1 MKSFLFF
8 ILVMLTCLHC
18 EMVSAQTATFSLPV
32 SIGRNNCGSGVD
44 SLYYYNYSSPNLS
57 NSSSPTGC
65 LPSLTPRGF
74 SINAAGIAFNPA
86 DGLFY
91 YQLVDFYSNPWK
103 TYIWRWSPYAC
114 PSTPL
119 DTLRTFNSGVIGI
132 TFDASGKAWQMDFSP
147 SINPLTGSLDAYL
160 SSVDFNTGVLG
171 QKDTMDLTGGAK
183 LYTANS
189 GDITMT
195 PSGQMYYVVDNKL
208 FTPDYKS
215 YGSPSHHI
223 TCTYIDT
230 VKKPAGASDLVGLA
244 YADGDLLSS
253 YSVGCL
259 YSKLDPITGDSANV
273 TYTFPGS
280 KGIYAVDMTQINSG
294 IGAAKQLVSV
304 TPTGTPKQYDVVYD
318 VYVQNYGN
326 VPLTNVQLTDDLTS
340 VNGAANLSNVTAT
353 LISNAAGVTLD
364 PTYNGNSNLNLLAA
378 GQSVPNFPVAN
389 NNFTV
394 RISCTL
400 SNILPGIIY
409 NNSAIATGNG
419 FNNIALRDSSTN
431 GPTPD
436 LNQNDKPDDVGEG
449 QPTPFLIAIT
459 PFTPPCAAINSVL
472 YSEDFGS
479 GTGLSSTFPGSGT
492 STYTGTNAAPVGINK
507 FTITDNAQN
516 GDASNWINLT
526 DHTGGVNGRMMLI
539 NADATAGVIY
549 SGTLPI
555 ICPGQQYSFSFW
567 ASFIGNASYQT
578 LCNGFGG
585 FKYPKLLIRV
595 RDQFTGLV
603 ITQYTTA
610 DITSTSWGFLGI
622 KWVMPSGYSNIIFEI
637 INAGPGGC
645 GNDLAIDDIR
655 FGLCDPLPTA
665 VVNPIT
671 AGCIGSAT
679 VFSGNLSDTLV
690 VPGAKDYQWQI
701 STNNTTWSDIAGAT
715 SGTYTINP
723 VTNSD
728 AGKYYRLI
736 VAAQGN
742 IATASCR
749 YTSPGLLLTAKS
761 SSVAPTSIN
770 RSQAA
775 TCPGYPVDL
784 TVVGGSLGTNAT
796 WKWYTGGCGN
806 TYIGT
811 GTTITVTPSVTTN
824 YYVRAEGDCN
834 NTVCQSVTVFVA
846 CNVLSA
852 GAIDFKGLYKS
863 SSEVQLNWHV
873 ILPGDVERFEIYRST
888 DNQSYKLAG
897 TVPVL
902 IQSKELQTF
911 SITDDIRSVMSN
923 AIYYRLYVI
932 GKNGEQTASNVIAVK
947 PNHIRSFVTLMPNPA
962 TENTTVKIQ
971 SEKEGD
977 AVIKMIDNTGRIIFI
992 KREKLVKGD
1001 NFIKLNN
1008 LPRFGGGIYNVQVL
1022 LNDEIINSKLAII
1035 K

>member
-1 MKSFLFF
+1 MKSFLLFT
-8 ILVMLTCLHC
+8 LVMLTSCC
-18 EMVSAQTATFSLPV
+18 AMVFAQTATFSLPV
-32 SIGRNNCGSGVD
+32 SIGRNKCGSGVD
-44 SLYYYNYSSPNLS
+44 SLYYYNYSSSKLS
-57 NSSSPTGC
+57 NSSSPKGC
-65 LPSLTPRGF
+65 LPSLKPKAF
-74 SINAAGIAFNPA
+74 SINAAGISFNPA
-86 DGLFY
+86 DGFFY
-91 YQLVDFYSNPWK
+91 YQLVDFSSNPWK
-103 TYIWRWSPYAC
+103 TYIWRWSPYSC

-147 SINPLTGSLDAYL
+147 GINPLTGSLQAYL

-195 PSGQMYYVVDNKL
+195 PSGQMYFVIDDKL

-215 YGSPSHHI
+215 YGSAGHHI

-230 VKKPAGASDLVGLA
+230 IRKPAGASDLVGLA
-244 YADGDLLSS
+244 YADGDLISS
-253 YSVGCL
+253 YSVGCH

-273 TYTFPGS
+273 TYNFASG

-304 TPTGTPKQYDVVYD
+304 TATGTPKQYDVVYD
-318 VYVQNYGN
+318 VYIKNYGN
-326 VPLTNVQLTDDLTS
+326 VPLTTVQLTDDLTS
-340 VNGAANLSNVTAT
+340 INGAGNLSNVTAS
-353 LISNAAGVTLD
+353 LVSNPAGVTLN
-364 PTYNGNSNLNLLAA
+364 PSFNGSSNINLLAA
-378 GQSVPNFPVAN
+378 GQTVPNFPVAN

-394 RISCTL
+394 RISCRL
-400 SNILPGIIY
+400 SNIQPGIIY

-419 FNNIALRDSSTN
+419 FNNIALKDSSTN

-436 LNQNDKPDDVGEG
+436 LNQNDKPEDIGEG
-449 QPTPFLIAIT
+449 QPTPFLISIT
-459 PFTPPCAAINSVL
+459 PFTPPCAAINSIL
-472 YSEDFGS
+472 YSEDFGT
-479 GTGLSSTFPGSGT
+479 GTGLSSTFAGPGIT
-492 STYTGTNAAPVGINK
+492 TYTGTATAPVPINK
-507 FTITDNAQN
+507 FTITNNTQN

-526 DHTGGVNGRMMLI
+526 DHTGGANGRMMVI

-549 SGTLPI
+549 SGTLPV
-555 ICPGQQYSFSFW
+555 ICPGQQYSLSFW
-567 ASFIGNASYQT
+567 AAFIGNSSYQT

-610 DITSTSWGFLGI
+610 DITNTSWGLLGI
-622 KWVMPSGYSNIIFEI
+622 KWVMPPGYSNVIFEI

-645 GNDLAIDDIR
+645 GNDLAIDDVR
-655 FGLCDPLPTA
+655 FGLCDPLPA
-665 VVNPIT
+665 AIVNPIT

-701 STNNTTWSDIAGAT
+701 SSNNTTWTDIAGAT

-728 AGKYYRLI
+728 AGKYYHLI

-742 IATASCR
+742 IGSAACR

-784 TVVGGSLGTNAT
+784 TVVGGSLGTNAV
-796 WKWYTGGCGN
+796 WKWYTGGCG
-806 TYIGT
+806 TTLIGN
-811 GTTITVTPSVTTN
+811 GTTITVTPSVTTA
-824 YYVRAEGDCN
+824 YYARAEGDCN
-834 NTVCQSVTVFVA
+834 NTVCASVTVFVS
-846 CNVLSA
+846 CSVLPIGS
-852 GAIDFKGLYKS
+852 IDFKGLYKS
-863 SSEVQLNWHV
+863 SSEAQLNWHV
-873 ILPGDVERFEIYRST
+873 ILPNDVDRFEIYRST
-888 DNQSYKLAG
+888 DNQSYSLAG
-897 TVPVL
+897 TVHVL
-902 IQSKELQTF
+902 VQSKELQTF
-911 SITDDIRSVMSN
+911 SMSDDISALMSN
-923 AIYYRLYVI
+923 VIYYRLHII
-932 GKNGEQTASNVIAVK
+932 GKNGEQTTGNVIALK
-947 PNHIRSFVTLMPNPA
+947 PNHVRSFVTLMPNPA
-962 TENTTVKIQ
+962 TESTSVRIQ
-971 SEKEGD
+971 SERENE
-977 AVIKMIDNTGRIIFI
+977 AVIKLIDNTGRIIFTGS
-992 KREKLVKGD
+992 EKLSRGN
-1001 NFIKLNN
+1001 NFIQLNN
-1008 LPRFGGGIYNVQVL
+1008 LTRFGGGIYNVQVL
-1022 LNDEIINSKLAII
+1022 LDDEIINSKLAII
-1035 K
+1035 R